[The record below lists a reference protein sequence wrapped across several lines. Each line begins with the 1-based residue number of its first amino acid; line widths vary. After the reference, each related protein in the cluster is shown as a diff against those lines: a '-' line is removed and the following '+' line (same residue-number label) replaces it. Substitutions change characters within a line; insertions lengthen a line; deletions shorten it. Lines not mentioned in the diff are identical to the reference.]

1 MIVRESFAKVWDR
14 IREGFFRFGVFHF
27 CVAAVAVLLVLSN
40 HSVIRDSAALN
51 ASRGIC
57 WGALAG
63 VFAQL
68 VGEWR
73 NRPLKKHWVVALTAA
88 VGALGCWFWFSIGE
102 KSPRYWLWLL
112 LYGGSSFSL
121 VAASLAV
128 LSSYAE
134 ERTLVPRLVL
144 NALGASGS
152 AAIFIA
158 GQMICLAAFYSLV
171 MSFDSMIYADVF
183 GVSWIVIVSIGFI
196 SFLPGRDCDD
206 GSSDRA
212 TAFLFWLLLPAA
224 LLLLA
229 ILYVYLG
236 KIVVTGSMPS
246 GKLNW
251 FGSVALASY
260 VFFWLSLRG
269 SSNRFFRLFA
279 RWGWALLLPVLAA
292 QVVGIVIRY
301 NAYGLSA
308 LRYAG
313 MAALSVGIVAL
324 ILAAL
329 DRRPRGLFV
338 YMAVAGLVFT
348 VSPLN
353 IVDVSVRNQ
362 EGRLR
367 AALARNGLL
376 NEDGLRLKTDVR
388 IPDRDAEII
397 VSAWKYLVSD
407 GTYRG
412 CWWSD
417 SSSSGDVTPTGWH
430 RPAFGMRFG
439 DIPRLLG
446 LDGARSVDR
455 TSSGDVAAMN
465 FPLAGDGFLPTGGHS
480 HFRVIDNE
488 SLVSCYRDR
497 GKWTLKYAFPGD
509 NKGWQQYDV
518 TEWVERIFA
527 ASGCKGVITRDVKFE
542 LTESEA
548 LWRLRPDLTL
558 AIGGFRTSGT
568 VGREIRYVSLGKCA
582 VLTVRKTSAPDAC
595 EQR

>member
-1 MIVRESFAKVWDR
+1 MIVKASLVKVREK
-14 IREGFFRFGVFHF
+14 IRDGFFRFGVFHF
-27 CVAAVAVLLVLSN
+27 CVVAVAVLLVLSN
-40 HSVIRDSAALN
+40 HSAVSDSVALN

-73 NRPLKKHWVVALTAA
+73 NRPLKKCWVVALTAA

-102 KSPRYWLWLL
+102 KSPRYWLWLM
-112 LYGGSSFSL
+112 LYSGSSFSL
-121 VAASLAV
+121 IAASMAV

-152 AAIFIA
+152 AAIFIV
-158 GQMICLAAFYSLV
+158 GQMTCLAAFNSLV
-171 MSFDSMIYADVF
+171 MSLDSMIYADVF

-196 SFLPGRDCDD
+196 SFLPKRDCDD

-212 TAFLFWLLLPAA
+212 TAFLFWLLLPAS

-229 ILYVYLG
+229 ILYIYLG

-279 RWGWALLLPVLAA
+279 RRGWALLLPVLAA

-324 ILAAL
+324 ILAAF

-353 IVDVSVRNQ
+353 IVDVPVRNQ

-367 AALARNGLL
+367 AALSRNGLL
-376 NEDGLRLKTDVR
+376 DGDGLRLKTGVR
-388 IPDRDAEII
+388 IPDSDAEVI

-417 SSSSGDVTPTGWH
+417 TSSRGDVTPTVWH
-430 RPAFGMRFG
+430 RLAFGMRFG
-439 DIPRLLG
+439 DIPQLLG
-446 LDGARSVDR
+446 LDGTSSAAKK
-455 TSSGDVAAMN
+455 SSGDHVFMN
-465 FPLAGDGFLPTGGHS
+465 FPLAGDGFLPTSGHS
-480 HFRVIDNE
+480 HFRAIDNE
-488 SLVSCYRDR
+488 SLVQCYHDR
-497 GKWTLKYAFPGD
+497 GRWTLKYAFPGEKD
-509 NKGWQQYDV
+509 WQQYDV
-518 TEWVERIFA
+518 TEWVEKIFA

-568 VGREIRYVSLGKCA
+568 VGRAIRYVSLGKCA
-582 VLTVRKTSAPDAC
+582 VLTVRKAPAQ
-595 EQR
+595 EAGGQR

>member
-1 MIVRESFAKVWDR
+1 MIVKVSLIKVRER
-14 IREGFFRFGVFHF
+14 IRDGFFRFGVFHF

-40 HSVIRDSAALN
+40 HSVVSDSVALN

-73 NRPLKKHWVVALTAA
+73 NRPLKKYWVVALTAA
-88 VGALGCWFWFSIGE
+88 VGALGCWFWFSAGE
-102 KSPRYWLWLL
+102 TSPRYWLWLM
-112 LYGGSSFSL
+112 LYGGTSFSL
-121 VAASLAV
+121 AAASLAV

-134 ERTLVPRLVL
+134 ERTLVPRLAL
-144 NALGASGS
+144 NALGAFGS

-158 GQMICLAAFYSLV
+158 GQATCLAAFDSLV
-171 MSFDSMIYADVF
+171 MSFDSTIYADVV

-301 NAYGLSA
+301 QAYGLSA

-324 ILAAL
+324 VLAAL

-353 IVDVSVRNQ
+353 IVDVPVRNQ

-376 NEDGLRLKTDVR
+376 EGDGLRLKTDVR
-388 IPDRDAEII
+388 IPDEDAKII

-412 CWWSD
+412 CWWSN
-417 SSSSGDVTPTGWH
+417 SSSSGDVTPTVWH
-430 RPAFGMRFG
+430 RPAFGMRLG
-439 DIPRLLG
+439 DIPQLLG
-446 LDGARSVDR
+446 LGGARSVGG
-455 TSSGDVAAMN
+455 TSSGDHVSMS
-465 FPLAGDGFLPTGGHS
+465 FPLAGDGFLPTEGYS
-480 HFRVIDNE
+480 HFKVIDNE
-488 SLVSCYRDR
+488 SLVQCYHDR
-497 GKWTLKYAFPGD
+497 GRWTLKYALPGEKD
-509 NKGWQQYDV
+509 WQQYDV
-518 TEWVERIFA
+518 TECVERIFA
-527 ASGCKGVITRDVKFE
+527 VSGCKGVITRDMKFE

-568 VGREIRYVSLGKCA
+568 VGREIRYVSLGKCT
-582 VLTVRKTSAPDAC
+582 VLAVRKVPAPDAV
-595 EQR
+595 EQQ